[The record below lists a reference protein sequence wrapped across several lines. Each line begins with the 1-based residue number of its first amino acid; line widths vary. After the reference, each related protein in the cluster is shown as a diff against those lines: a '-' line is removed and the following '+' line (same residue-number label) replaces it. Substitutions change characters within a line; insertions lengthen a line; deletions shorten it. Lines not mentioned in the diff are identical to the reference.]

1 MPSLKAKFKKIISIP
16 YQVMHELHKF
26 LYRSGLLKAKKLQV
40 PVISIGNISFGGTG
54 KTPFTI
60 YLAERLSEIFNK
72 KICILTRAYKSR
84 IPKSS
89 LPIIINSNNIKQFL
103 DSEYVQGV
111 RETEHVFIGD
121 EATLMLEL
129 IQKNSMISMAID
141 SNRYAAAEKAL
152 QMINPNLF
160 ILDDAQQHLKLE
172 KDFRIILIN
181 INESGYYRE
190 FPAILDSAD
199 CLIYS
204 KVDNHW
210 LLQEENKNKIA
221 IVYNIKLS
229 KEIDKN
235 KSVTA
240 FAGLADPDY
249 FFKLLEDNLKNQY
262 FYKKFNTIK
271 FPDHHG
277 YSIDEIEAL
286 VSLEENLI
294 CTAKDFVKI
303 PSEYQKFFIVAKL
316 ELKIINEDILIN
328 KLKDQFF
335 DN

>member
-16 YQVMHELHKF
+16 YQVMHELHKL
-26 LYRSGLLKAKKLQV
+26 LYRKGFLKAKKLPV

-60 YLAERLSEIFNK
+60 YLAERLLRIFNK

-89 LPIIINSNNIKQFL
+89 LPIVIDGNNIKQFL

-111 RETEHVFIGD
+111 KETEHVFIGD

-129 IQKNSMISMAID
+129 IQKDPKISMAID
-141 SNRYAAAEKAL
+141 SNRYAAAIKSIQESDA
-152 QMINPNLF
+152 QLF

-172 KDFRIILIN
+172 KDFKIILIN

-190 FPAILDSAD
+190 FPAILKNAD

-210 LLQEENKNKIA
+210 LLKEENKNKIA
-221 IVYNIKLS
+221 LVYKIKLS

-240 FAGLADPDY
+240 FAGLADTDY
-249 FFKLLEDNLKNQY
+249 FFKLLEDNLKNQF
-262 FYKKFNTIK
+262 FYKKINTIK

-286 VSLEENLI
+286 ISLDENLI
-294 CTAKDFVKI
+294 CTAKDLVKI
-303 PSEYQKFFIVAKL
+303 PSEYQKFFIVANL

-328 KLKDQFF
+328 KLKETLGS
-335 DN
+335 

>member
-1 MPSLKAKFKKIISIP
+1 MSSFNAKLKKIISTP
-16 YQVMHELHKF
+16 YQIMHELHKI
-26 LYRSGLLKAKKLQV
+26 LYKNGVLKAKKLPL

-60 YLAERLSEIFNK
+60 YLAEKLSEIFNK

-84 IPKSS
+84 IPQSS
-89 LPIIINSNNIKQFL
+89 LPIIIDNSNIKQFL
-103 DSEYVQGV
+103 ESEYVQGV

-121 EATLMLEL
+121 EATLMLES
-129 IQKNSMISMAID
+129 IQKNSKISMAID
-141 SNRYAAAEKAL
+141 SDRYAAGKKAV
-152 QMINPNLF
+152 QIINPNLF
-160 ILDDAQQHLKLE
+160 LLDDSQQHLKLE
-172 KDFRIILIN
+172 KDFKIILIN

-190 FPAILDSAD
+190 FPDILKDVD

-229 KEIDKN
+229 KEIDKS
-235 KSVTA
+235 KSVTG
-240 FAGLADPDY
+240 FAGLADTDY
-249 FFKLLEDNLKNQY
+249 FFKILEDNLKNQY
-262 FYKKFNTIK
+262 FYKDFNTIK

-286 VSLEENLI
+286 ISLDENLI
-294 CTAKDFVKI
+294 CTAKDLVKI
-303 PSEYQKFFIVAKL
+303 PSEYQKFFIVAQL

-328 KLKDQFF
+328 KIKETLEA
-335 DN
+335 

>member
-16 YQVMHELHKF
+16 YQVMHELHKLLYKSGF
-26 LYRSGLLKAKKLQV
+26 LKTKKLQV

-60 YLAERLSEIFNK
+60 YLAEKLSEIFNK

-84 IPKSS
+84 IPQSS

-111 RETEHVFIGD
+111 KETEHVFIGD

-141 SNRYAAAEKAL
+141 SNRYAAAEKAV

-160 ILDDAQQHLKLE
+160 ILDDSQQHLKLE
-172 KDFRIILIN
+172 KDFKIILIN

-190 FPAILDSAD
+190 FPDILKNVD

-210 LLQEENKNKIA
+210 LLKEENKNKIA

-235 KSVTA
+235 KSLTA
-240 FAGLADPDY
+240 FAGLADTDY
-249 FFKLLEDNLKNQY
+249 FFKLLKDNLKNQY

-286 VSLEENLI
+286 VNLEENLI
-294 CTAKDFVKI
+294 CTAKDLVKI

-328 KLKDQFF
+328 KLKNQFL

>member
-1 MPSLKAKFKKIISIP
+1 MSLFKAKFKKIISAP
-16 YQVMHELHKF
+16 YQVAHELHKLLYKKGF
-26 LYRSGLLKAKKLQV
+26 LKTEKLKL

-60 YLAERLSEIFNK
+60 YLAEKLSETCDK

-84 IPKSS
+84 IPQSS
-89 LPIIINSNNIKQFL
+89 LPIIINNSNIKQFL

-121 EATLMLEL
+121 EATLMLE
-129 IQKNSMISMAID
+129 IIHKNSKISMVID
-141 SNRYAAAEKAL
+141 SNRYAAGKKAI
-152 QMINPNLF
+152 QEINPNLF
-160 ILDDAQQHLKLE
+160 ILDDAQQHLNLE
-172 KDFRIILIN
+172 KDFKIILIN

-190 FPAILDSAD
+190 FSNILKDAD

-240 FAGLADPDY
+240 FAGLADNDY
-249 FFKLLEDNLKNQY
+249 FFKILENNLKNQY
-262 FYKKFNTIK
+262 FYKNFNTIK

-286 VSLEENLI
+286 ISLNENLI
-294 CTAKDFVKI
+294 CTAKDLVKI
-303 PSEYQKFFIVAKL
+303 PSEYQKSFIVAKL

-328 KLKDQFF
+328 KIKKILEA
-335 DN
+335 

>member
-1 MPSLKAKFKKIISIP
+1 MPSLKAKLKKIISIP
-16 YQVMHELHKF
+16 YQVVHELHKL
-26 LYRSGLLKAKKLQV
+26 LYRGGLLKAKKLQA

-60 YLAERLSEIFNK
+60 YLAERLSEIFNR
-72 KICILTRAYKSR
+72 KICISTRAYKSR

-111 RETEHVFIGD
+111 KETEHVFIGD

-129 IQKNSMISMAID
+129 IQKSSKISMAID

-152 QMINPNLF
+152 QQNDIKLF

-172 KDFRIILIN
+172 KDFKIILIN

-190 FPAILDSAD
+190 FSNILKDAD

-210 LLQEENKNKIA
+210 LLQEENKDKIA
-221 IVYNIKLS
+221 IVYNIQLS

-240 FAGLADPDY
+240 FAGLADNDY
-249 FFKLLEDNLKNQY
+249 FFKILENNLKNQY
-262 FYKKFNTIK
+262 FYKNFNTIK

-286 VSLEENLI
+286 ISLNENLI
-294 CTAKDFVKI
+294 CTAKDLVKI
-303 PSEYQKFFIVAKL
+303 PSEYQKSFIVAKL

-328 KLKDQFF
+328 KIKKVLEA
-335 DN
+335 

>member
-26 LYRSGLLKAKKLQV
+26 LYRSGLLKAKKFQA

-60 YLAERLSEIFNK
+60 YLAEKLSEIFNK

-111 RETEHVFIGD
+111 KETEHVFIGD

-141 SNRYAAAEKAL
+141 SNRYAAGKKAV
-152 QMINPNLF
+152 QMVNPNLF

-172 KDFRIILIN
+172 KDFKIILIN

-190 FPAILDSAD
+190 FSNILKNVD

-240 FAGLADPDY
+240 FAGLADIDY
-249 FFKLLEDNLKNQY
+249 FFKILEDNLKNQY
-262 FYKKFNTIK
+262 FYKNFNTIK

-286 VSLEENLI
+286 ISLDENLI
-294 CTAKDFVKI
+294 CTSKDLVKV
-303 PSEYQKFFIVAKL
+303 PSEYQKFFIVAEL

-328 KLKDQFF
+328 KIKEILEA
-335 DN
+335 

>member
-111 RETEHVFIGD
+111 KETEHVFIGD

-129 IQKNSMISMAID
+129 IQKSSKISMAID
-141 SNRYAAAEKAL
+141 SNRYAAAEKAI
-152 QMINPNLF
+152 QQNDTKLF

-172 KDFRIILIN
+172 KDFKIILIN

-190 FPAILDSAD
+190 FPDILDSAD

-210 LLQEENKNKIA
+210 LLKEENKNKIA
-221 IVYNIKLS
+221 IVYNITLS

>member
-26 LYRSGLLKAKKLQV
+26 LYRSGLLKAKKLQA

-60 YLAERLSEIFNK
+60 YLAEKLSEIFNK

-121 EATLMLEL
+121 EATLMLKL
-129 IQKNSMISMAID
+129 IQKNPMISMAID

-152 QMINPNLF
+152 QQNDIKLF

-172 KDFRIILIN
+172 KDFKIILIN

-190 FPAILDSAD
+190 FSNILKNVD

-240 FAGLADPDY
+240 FAGLADIDY
-249 FFKLLEDNLKNQY
+249 FFKILEDNLKNQY
-262 FYKKFNTIK
+262 FYKNFNTIK

-286 VSLEENLI
+286 ISLDENLI
-294 CTAKDFVKI
+294 CTSKDLVKV
-303 PSEYQKFFIVAKL
+303 PSEYQKFFIVAEL

-328 KLKDQFF
+328 KIKEILEA
-335 DN
+335 

>member
-1 MPSLKAKFKKIISIP
+1 MSSFKAKFKKIISTP
-16 YQVMHELHKF
+16 YQVMHELHKI
-26 LYRSGLLKAKKLQV
+26 LYKSGFLKAQKIPL

-60 YLAERLSEIFNK
+60 YLAERLSEIFNNR
-72 KICILTRAYKSR
+72 ICILTRAYKSR

-89 LPIIINSNNIKQFL
+89 LPIIIDNNNIKQFL

-121 EATLMLEL
+121 EATLMLE
-129 IQKNSMISMAID
+129 IIHKNSKISMVID
-141 SNRYAAAEKAL
+141 SNRYAAGKKAI
-152 QMINPNLF
+152 QEINPNLF
-160 ILDDAQQHLKLE
+160 ILDDAQQHLNLE
-172 KDFRIILIN
+172 KDFKIILIN

-190 FPAILDSAD
+190 FSNILKDAD

-240 FAGLADPDY
+240 FAGLADTDY
-249 FFKLLEDNLKNQY
+249 FFKILEDNLKNQY
-262 FYKKFNTIK
+262 FYKNFNTIK

-286 VSLEENLI
+286 ISLDENLI
-294 CTAKDFVKI
+294 CTAKDLVKI
-303 PSEYQKFFIVAKL
+303 PSEYQKFFIVAQL

-328 KLKDQFF
+328 KIKETLEA
-335 DN
+335 

>member
-16 YQVMHELHKF
+16 YKVMHELHKF

-60 YLAERLSEIFNK
+60 YLAEKLSEIFNK

-121 EATLMLEL
+121 EATLMLKL
-129 IQKNSMISMAID
+129 IQKNPMISMAID

-152 QMINPNLF
+152 QQNDIKLF

-190 FPAILDSAD
+190 FPAILNSAD

-210 LLQEENKNKIA
+210 LL
-221 IVYNIKLS
+221 S
-229 KEIDKN
+229 
-235 KSVTA
+235 
-240 FAGLADPDY
+240 
-249 FFKLLEDNLKNQY
+249 
-262 FYKKFNTIK
+262 
-271 FPDHHG
+271 
-277 YSIDEIEAL
+277 
-286 VSLEENLI
+286 
-294 CTAKDFVKI
+294 
-303 PSEYQKFFIVAKL
+303 
-316 ELKIINEDILIN
+316 
-328 KLKDQFF
+328 
-335 DN
+335 

>member
-1 MPSLKAKFKKIISIP
+1 MPSLKAKLKKIISTP

-60 YLAERLSEIFNK
+60 YLAEKLSEILNK

-129 IQKNSMISMAID
+129 IQKNPMISMAID

-152 QMINPNLF
+152 QQNDIKLF

-240 FAGLADPDY
+240 FAGLADTDY
-249 FFKLLEDNLKNQY
+249 FFKLLEDNLKNLY

-294 CTAKDFVKI
+294 CTAKDLVKI
-303 PSEYQKFFIVAKL
+303 PFEYQKFFIVAKL
-316 ELKIINEDILIN
+316 ELKIINEDILLN
-328 KLKDQFF
+328 KLKDQFL
-335 DN
+335 NN

>member
-129 IQKNSMISMAID
+129 IQKSSKISMAID
-141 SNRYAAAEKAL
+141 SNRYAAAEKAI
-152 QMINPNLF
+152 QQNDTKLF

-172 KDFRIILIN
+172 KDFKIILIN

-190 FPAILDSAD
+190 FPDILDSAD

-210 LLQEENKNKIA
+210 LLKEENKNKIA
-221 IVYNIKLS
+221 IVYNITLS